1 MKKKCVHRY
10 LSNCKT
16 NPQPPGIADFLRGCI
31 TLFMLSKRYDYD
43 FYIDWSSHPIFQ
55 NFNYDDTLFI
65 KTTES
70 VETIESIPPKSF
82 QDIYDHLHSLF
93 QKGEDFYILTNSP
106 YDGWGVNYDF
116 TNEEIESGFDY
127 IKKVL
132 TLEKTKDSEYE
143 GIKTSMGIKDKD
155 YTVIHLRFFDQC
167 LTNPNFGVDQMVV
180 SKFLQF
186 VSEVERSSGNIVILS
201 NWMRFV
207 DFVRQFKPNLLCFGG
222 KPIHTGDLDKHL
234 GFVDNTLIGEKL
246 RDTVFDLKLL
256 SESNKIYSIS
266 QYGGSGFSHLM
277 SEIYHI
283 SFDHVSSRIL

>member
-10 LSNCKT
+10 LSNCKI

-55 NFNYDDTLFI
+55 NFNYDDTVFI
-65 KTTES
+65 KTES
-70 VETIESIPPKSF
+70 NIDTLEMIPPKGYL
-82 QDIYDHLHSLF
+82 DIYNQIVSLF
-93 QKGEDFYILTNSP
+93 QTGNDIYLLTNSFHT
-106 YDGWGVNYDF
+106 GWDIQSDF
-116 TNEEIESGFDY
+116 TEDEIESAYEY

-201 NWMRFV
+201 NWIKFV

-266 QYGGSGFSHLM
+266 QYGGSGFSYLM